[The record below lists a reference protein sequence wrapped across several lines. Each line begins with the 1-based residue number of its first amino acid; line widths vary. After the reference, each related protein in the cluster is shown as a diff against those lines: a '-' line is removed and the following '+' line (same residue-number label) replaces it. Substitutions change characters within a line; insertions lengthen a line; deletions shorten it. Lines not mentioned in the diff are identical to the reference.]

1 MVSTVWTKVY
11 EVGNAV
17 TQYLY
22 SEVYNEMIMMLQL
35 HTINGKKIRSC
46 PKVLNKAKI

>member
-1 MVSTVWTKVY
+1 MVYTVWTKVY

-22 SEVYNEMIMMLQL
+22 SGLQQNDNDVLKYFVKL
-35 HTINGKKIRSC
+35 HFLCKN
-46 PKVLNKAKI
+46 

>member
-22 SEVYNEMIMMLQL
+22 SGLQQNDDDAAATQL
-35 HTINGKKIRSC
+35 M
-46 PKVLNKAKI
+46 